1 MKGFLSTSFRLL
13 VNVES
18 LNGIE
23 SIGNLSRHRTVPI
36 VVSEDGGY
44 VIRYVPAVSG
54 ESIGHAYQDFLVK
67 RAREIG
73 LPVGKY
79 SLRGEFIKFTDDKF
93 LEEEG
98 VKPPNGIGDLR
109 KVESEIML
117 KDTICDIGGFLY
129 AGNKPIKR
137 TSRFQ
142 TGYMIPALEEVNA
155 SALEAQFHVRH
166 ALSEMKKGELGE
178 TRAQI
183 PYNVEVGSAVYTFT
197 FNLDID
203 GISRVSTCFG
213 DPTLEEK
220 MLNAQREERVKAA
233 LMAFIDLASTMGFGA
248 KRSRFLPTIEPL
260 SAVACISESSP
271 FIASPGN
278 SRWFIGETSRR
289 VKSYIAAMEKLGLQ
303 RKIEIL
309 SFNKEPIEEKI
320 EDITSC
326 DSLEQLTHRIVERIL
341 TE

>member
-36 VVSEDGGY
+36 VVSETGGY
-44 VIRYVPAVSG
+44 TIRYVPAVSG
-54 ESIGHAYQDFLVK
+54 EAIGHAYQELLVR
-67 RAREIG
+67 RAKELG
-73 LPVGKY
+73 LPVGIY
-79 SLRGEFIKFTDDKF
+79 SSRGEFIKFTDDKF

-98 VKPPNGIGDLR
+98 VKPPKETGNLR
-109 KVESEIML
+109 KTESQIML
-117 KDTICDIGGFLY
+117 KDLVCDIGGFLY
-129 AGNKPIKR
+129 AGEKPIKR

-142 TGYMIPALEEVNA
+142 IGYMIPALEEVNA

-166 ALSEMKKGELGE
+166 SISEMKKGTLGE

-203 GISRVSTCFG
+203 GISKVSVAFG
-213 DPTLEEK
+213 DPAEEEK
-220 MLNAQREERVKAA
+220 ELESQRNARVKAA
-233 LMAFIDLASTMGFGA
+233 LMAFVDLVSTMGFGA

-260 SAVACISESSP
+260 GAVACISYSGP
-271 FIASPGN
+271 FIVSPGN
-278 SRWFIGETSRR
+278 SRWFIGDTARR
-289 VKSYIAAMEKLGLQ
+289 AQFYSEAMKKLGLE
-303 RKIEIL
+303 RKIELL
-309 SFNKEPIEEKI
+309 SFTKEPTEEKV
-320 EDITSC
+320 EGVKALN
-326 DSLEQLTHRIVERIL
+326 SLEELAQGIVETVL
-341 TE
+341 KA

>member
-36 VVSEDGGY
+36 VVSEPGGY
-44 VIRYVPAVSG
+44 TIRYVPAVSG
-54 ESIGHAYQDFLVK
+54 ESIGHAYQELLVK
-67 RAREIG
+67 RAKEMG

-79 SLRGEFIKFTDDKF
+79 SSRGEFIKFTDNKF

-98 VKPPNGIGDLR
+98 VTPPKDIDDLR
-109 KVESEIML
+109 RAESEIIL
-117 KDTICDIGGFLY
+117 KDIVCDIGGFLY
-129 AGNKPIKR
+129 AEDKPIKR

-142 TGYMIPALEEVNA
+142 VGYMIPALEEVNA

-166 ALSEMKKGELGE
+166 AVSEMKKGQLGE
-178 TRAQI
+178 ARPQI

-197 FNLDID
+197 FNLDLD
-203 GISRVSTCFG
+203 GISKVSTCFG
-213 DPTLEEK
+213 NPSDKEKELE
-220 MLNAQREERVKAA
+220 AQRNERVKAA
-233 LMAFIDLASTMGFGA
+233 LMAFVDLASTMGFGA

-260 SAVACISESSP
+260 GAVACISPTGP

-278 SRWFIGETSRR
+278 SRWFIGDTFRR
-289 VKSYIAAMEKLGLQ
+289 VQGYAAAMKKLG
-303 RKIEIL
+303 IEREIKIL
-309 SFNKEPIEEKI
+309 SFTKEPTEEKV
-320 EDITSC
+320 EGVESLE
-326 DSLEQLTHRIVERIL
+326 SLEQLTNRIVETIL
-341 TE
+341 GK

>member
-36 VVSEDGGY
+36 VVSEPGGY
-44 VIRYVPAVSG
+44 TIRYVPAVSG
-54 ESIGHAYQDFLVK
+54 ESIGHAYQELLVK
-67 RAREIG
+67 RANEMG

-79 SLRGEFIKFTDDKF
+79 SSRGEFIKFTDNKF

-98 VKPPNGIGDLR
+98 VTPP
-109 KVESEIML
+109 ESIEDVRRTEAQIML
-117 KDTICDIGGFLY
+117 KDVVCDIGGFLY
-129 AGNKPIKR
+129 AEKTPIKR

-142 TGYMIPALEEVNA
+142 VGYMIPALDEVNA

-166 ALSEMKKGELGE
+166 ALSEMKKGQLGE

-203 GISRVSTCFG
+203 GISKVSTLFG
-213 DPTLEEK
+213 NPPNEEVE
-220 MLNAQREERVKAA
+220 LNSQRERRAKAA
-233 LMAFIDLASTMGFGA
+233 LMAFVDLVSTMGFGA

-260 SAVACISESSP
+260 GAVACISTSGP

-278 SRWFIGETSRR
+278 SRWFIGDTARR
-289 VKSYIAAMEKLGLQ
+289 VQSYATAMKELGLE
-303 RKIEIL
+303 RKIEVL
-309 SFNKEPIEEKI
+309 AFTKEPIEEEVEGI
-320 EDITSC
+320 EKF
-326 DSLEQLTHRIVERIL
+326 DSLERLTYAVVDKIL
-341 TE
+341 KA

>member
-1 MKGFLSTSFRLL
+1 MKGFLSTSLRLL

-44 VIRYVPAVSG
+44 VIRYVPAISG
-54 ESIGHAYQDFLVK
+54 ESIGHAYQEFLVK
-67 RAREIG
+67 RAKEIG

-79 SLRGEFIKFTDDKF
+79 SSRGEFIKFTDDKF

-98 VKPPNGIGDLR
+98 VEPPNGIGDLR
-109 KVESEIML
+109 RVESQIML
-117 KDTICDIGGFLY
+117 KDTVCDIGGFLY
-129 AGNKPIKR
+129 TGTFPIKR

-142 TGYMIPALEEVNA
+142 IGYMIPALEEVNA
-155 SALEAQFHVRH
+155 AALEAQFHVRH
-166 ALSEMKKGELGE
+166 VPSEMKKGGLGE

-203 GISRVSTCFG
+203 GISRTSTCFG
-213 DPTLEEK
+213 NATDEERRLEE
-220 MLNAQREERVKAA
+220 QRDKRIKAA
-233 LMAFIDLASTMGFGA
+233 LMAFIDLTSTMGFGA

-278 SRWFIGETSRR
+278 SRWFIGDTYRR
-289 VKSYIAAMEKLGLQ
+289 AESYKKAMEKLGLK
-303 RKIEIL
+303 RELMIL
-309 SFNKEPIEEKI
+309 AFNKEPIEEQI
-320 EDITSC
+320 DGITSC
-326 DSLEQLTHRIVERIL
+326 DSLEHLAHSIVENIL
-341 TE
+341 KE